1 MAVKKKSEADE
12 FQVWKDKI
20 ASEGSEEEQA
30 AFAKFIEGSVG
41 KQLIK
46 GSLMMDEFHR
56 RMNDLHQQKLAL
68 DADEVSLSNR
78 VSEIDKWYEIN
89 KPVNDKLKQEKSRLA
104 GELEEARQQLEE
116 LGLAVQGERKR
127 GAPVSDELREEF
139 ETLKRE
145 KKSLED
151 QVMRMDNNFPQV
163 VGTLLDVTWRGMLD
177 GYKDVSPKDVLQHA
191 IKKGIDPYAAYD
203 ELTAPERQRR
213 EKDAYD
219 KEIEKIRKEARE
231 EGRREVLKSS
241 IASPDRLRSSTPFF
255 EQVNKSRG
263 DEARVAAKEEAIGML
278 DEALEEARSEMA
290 L

>member
-12 FQVWKDKI
+12 FQAWKDKI

-116 LGLAVQGERKR
+116 LGLAVQGNGKR
-127 GAPVSDELREEF
+127 GAPVNDELREEF

-213 EKDAYD
+213 EKETYD

-241 IASPDRLRSSTPFF
+241 IASPDRLRSATPFF

-263 DEARVAAKEEAIGML
+263 DEAKFAAKEEAISML
-278 DEALEEARSEMA
+278 DEALTEAQSEMA